1 MGWKPHKGVAAE
13 PGAVLTPR
21 ASFEA
26 WSEEVR
32 HKARLWSHAEVEAA
46 GRVVRMMLERRIDL
60 RVRELN
66 RELTTNVAE
75 NESLLRQ
82 KDFLLKEVN
91 HRV

>member
-1 MGWKPHKGVAAE
+1 
-13 PGAVLTPR
+13 
-21 ASFEA
+21 
-26 WSEEVR
+26 
-32 HKARLWSHAEVEAA
+32 
-46 GRVVRMMLERRIDL
+46 MMLERRIDL